1 MKRYKFI
8 FVVLSSDKLTIDNP
22 YYGNEKRYNKFKI
35 LNKIIY
41 DKFINDIKFFFI
53 EYDNKLE
60 ENIIELN
67 DYIYIK
73 GDEMPLNPNTLLKT
87 TQAIEYINNKYNYD
101 YIIHTN
107 LSSIWNIPV
116 LLSLYDNIPRTNFF
130 GGHLLFNHFITGTG
144 IFFSNDLIPLL
155 INIKTDTNIFFNNN
169 DVAITAY
176 MVNNNIP
183 IYNLQYML
191 NYKWDQIIN
200 DYYTNEYLDNI
211 LYFRIKN
218 SSDEIDKNISEYLL
232 EKLYLEKII

>member
-1 MKRYKFI
+1 MKQYKFI

-53 EYDNKLE
+53 EYNNKLE

-87 TQAIEYINNKYNYD
+87 IQAIEYINNKYNYD

-130 GGHLLFNHFITGTG
+130 GGHLIFDYFITGTG
-144 IFFSNDLIPLL
+144 ILFSNDIIPLL
-155 INIKTDTNIFFNNN
+155 INIKTDTNIFINNN
-169 DVAITAY
+169 DIAITAY
-176 MVNNNIP
+176 MVNYNIP
-183 IYNLQYML
+183 IFNLQNML
-191 NYKWDQIIN
+191 NYKWEQIIN
-200 DYYTNEYLDNI
+200 DNYANEYFDDI

-218 SSDEIDKNISEYLL
+218 SSDEISSAISSAENSL
-232 EKLYLEKII
+232 KD